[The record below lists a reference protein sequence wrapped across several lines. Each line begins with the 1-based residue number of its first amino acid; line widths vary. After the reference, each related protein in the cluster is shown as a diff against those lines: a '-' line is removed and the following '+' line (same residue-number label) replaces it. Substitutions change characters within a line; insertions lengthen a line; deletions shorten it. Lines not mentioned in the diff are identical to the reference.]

1 MRTLQKIFLNAVVV
15 LIMVVGIGSHAFA
28 LDLDAARTSG
38 LAGEVDNGLLA
49 IPPGA
54 SSGAK
59 ELINS
64 INNARR
70 AEYARIAAQNNLSLD
85 AVGSLMAQ
93 KIFTKLP
100 AGTWIQVQ
108 GTWKKKAE

>member
-1 MRTLQKIFLNAVVV
+1 MKALQKFFLGA
-15 LIMVVGIGSHAFA
+15 MVAGVMVTGTGSHALA
-28 LDLDAARTSG
+28 LDLETARTSG

-49 IPPGA
+49 IPPNA
-54 SSGAK
+54 STGAK

-70 AEYARIAAQNNLSLD
+70 AEYARIAAQNNLSLE
-85 AVGSLMAQ
+85 AVGSMMSQ

-100 AGTWIQVQ
+100 AGTWVQVQ